1 MPWNCP
7 WKAVRLPHAVPQ
19 RVLLISWRV
28 RGQGA
33 ACTAQKKRRR
43 TQGIKNQSAQWS
55 FYYIHSV
62 YMVYRAIVVAVVLL
76 LLDVVEAVQ
85 CSSSVGNVHVQ
96 PLETHTA
103 LEGDASQQ
111 AVGSL
116 LGLSGSLSSSFRLWL
131 RLRTNSAIWQWQFDL
146 FASLIKSFALFVL
159 ARPQ

>member
-1 MPWNCP
+1 M
-7 WKAVRLPHAVPQ
+7 VIYGH
-19 RVLLISWRV
+19 
-28 RGQGA
+28 
-33 ACTAQKKRRR
+33 T
-43 TQGIKNQSAQWS
+43 
-55 FYYIHSV
+55 YYIHSV

-103 LEGDASQQ
+103 LE